1 MDLQTEVAP
10 QVVGQTGI
18 AGVAIALPLAA
29 GRIDGFVDRVDHLRH
44 MDARHMAGQ
53 LVAAARAAHAGH
65 QVATAQLGEQLFEIG
80 QEMPWRS
87 EISASETGPC

>member
-1 MDLQTEVAP
+1 MNLQTEVAP

-29 GRIDGFVDRVDHLRH
+29 GRVDGFVDRVDHLRH

-53 LVAAARAAHAGH
+53 LVAAAWPRTLVTRLPRRNLANSCS
-65 QVATAQLGEQLFEIG
+65 
-80 QEMPWRS
+80 R
-87 EISASETGPC
+87 